1 MHKVSQRQRLM
12 LTLPGLMLLA
22 AFFIGGGVEAISGD
36 LPVASAA
43 QAESSMEAQ
52 IKAPECVGEQRKPS
66 FRSAVVVSSNEVV
79 CGDLISFGGEVV
91 IHGEVNGDVVVF
103 AGNVVVDGAV
113 NGAVTLYGGNFTS
126 QNGAHI
132 NGDIHVCGGRWTR
145 EADSQLYGS
154 IIGCTKGVDLLLG
167 NDGGVTFRF
176 WSTLTWVVLGIL
188 LTTLLP
194 EHVMLVRTTIRSK
207 TRRSFALGLL
217 SILLAPI
224 ILAVL
229 LALIIAIPLAILVAV
244 GLIAAWA
251 LGTVAVG
258 WIVGD
263 YILHKIAPH
272 QNTRPMQVG
281 VGLTVLALAG
291 SLPHIGWIIGLL
303 AGLLGLGAVFLSRF
317 GTRLYSQPRQPLPL

>member
-1 MHKVSQRQRLM
+1 MQKVSRRQQLM
-12 LTLPGLMLLA
+12 LTLPGLVLLT
-22 AFFIGGGVEAISGD
+22 AFFIGGS
-36 LPVASAA
+36 
-43 QAESSMEAQ
+43 
-52 IKAPECVGEQRKPS
+52 IKALGDVPTAYAAEAKSSIKERAGSSECIGEQRKPS
-66 FRSAVVVSSNEVV
+66 LESIVVVSSGEIV
-79 CGDLISFGGEVV
+79 CGDLTSFGGEVV
-91 IHGEVNGDVVVF
+91 IHGVVNGNVVAF
-103 AGNVVVDGAV
+103 AGNVVIDGAV
-113 NGAVTLYGGNFTS
+113 NGTVTLYGGNFTS

-154 IIGCTKGVDLLLG
+154 IIDCTKGVGLLLG

-176 WSTLTWVVLGIL
+176 WSTLAWVVLGIL

-194 EHVMLVRTTIRSK
+194 EHVMLVRTTVRSK

-217 SILLAPI
+217 SVLLAPVV
-224 ILAVL
+224 LAVL
-229 LALIIAIPLAILVAV
+229 FALIIAIPLAILVAV

-251 LGTVAVG
+251 LGTVAIG

-263 YILHKIAPH
+263 YILRRIVPH

-281 VGLTVLALAG
+281 VGLTVLALVG
-291 SLPHIGWIIGLL
+291 SLPQIGWFISLI